1 MRVRVSCLVRKDKA
15 GASLAIP
22 LLRRHRDTCHA
33 SPLLPSH
40 SIAAR
45 GGAMNAPSAELHI
58 PEALQQAVA
67 GVLRNAHAGAL
78 PPFARTLGLPQAAL
92 LEVLRCCLPRLAT
105 DAIPERKYAA
115 LMQNMPALFDEV
127 RALLM
132 AQRTPDA
139 DPLHVEWLARAI
151 AAACMGNRF
160 LWQDMGLAGRD
171 DVGVL
176 LRRYFQPLHDAN
188 REDLKWKR
196 FIFLQLGAR
205 KKPAGPPALEN
216 IEGLAV
222 LPTLTNPGTVR

>member
-1 MRVRVSCLVRKDKA
+1 
-15 GASLAIP
+15 
-22 LLRRHRDTCHA
+22 
-33 SPLLPSH
+33 
-40 SIAAR
+40 
-45 GGAMNAPSAELHI
+45 MNAPSADLHI
-58 PEALQQAVA
+58 PEALQQAVG

-78 PPFARTLGLPQAAL
+78 PPFARTLGLPQTAL

-115 LMQNMPALFDEV
+115 LMHNMPPLFDEV

-132 AQRTPDA
+132 ELRTPDA
-139 DPLHVEWLARAI
+139 EPLHVEWLARAI

-160 LWQDMGLAGRD
+160 LWQDLGLAGRD

-205 KKPAGPPALEN
+205 KKQPGLQAPGGPSGGPHDRCDQPGAEN

-222 LPTLTNPGTVR
+222 LPTLTSPGSVR

>member
-1 MRVRVSCLVRKDKA
+1 
-15 GASLAIP
+15 
-22 LLRRHRDTCHA
+22 
-33 SPLLPSH
+33 
-40 SIAAR
+40 
-45 GGAMNAPSAELHI
+45 MNAPSAELHI
-58 PEALQQAVA
+58 PIALQQAVG

-115 LMQNMPALFDEV
+115 LTHHMPALFDEV
-127 RALLM
+127 LALLV

-139 DPLHVEWLARAI
+139 EPLHVEWLARAI

-160 LWQDMGLAGRD
+160 LWQDLGLAGRD

-176 LRRYFQPLHDAN
+176 LQRYFQPLYDAN